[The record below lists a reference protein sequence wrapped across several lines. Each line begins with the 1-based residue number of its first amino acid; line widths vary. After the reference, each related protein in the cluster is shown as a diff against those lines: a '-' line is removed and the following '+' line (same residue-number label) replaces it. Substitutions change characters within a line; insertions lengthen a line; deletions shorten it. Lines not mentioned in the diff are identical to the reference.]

1 VSGLDLLQGIEH
13 CIFSSLGDSADL
25 LWQHHNLRL
34 YLCSAYEVVTS
45 PQECAQDPI
54 YHVLLRHDNKTRDEQ
69 KGKHFPVVSARI
81 VFTILGCAI
90 VATLVYTIL
99 TDGSPFRQELL
110 TPWMCA
116 MLIDFYVNIAAL
128 SVWVAYKETSWLSAS
143 ACRIVLLAGNSFLN
157 ITSQY
162 GFASTSYR

>member
-1 VSGLDLLQGIEH
+1 MELLTPWMSATVVDFYINIFALAVWICYKESSIVSSVVWVILLICFG
-13 CIFSSLGDSADL
+13 
-25 LWQHHNLRL
+25 R
-34 YLCSAYEVVTS
+34 
-45 PQECAQDPI
+45 
-54 YHVLLRHDNKTRDEQ
+54 TRDEQ